1 MEIGDIVI
9 AKIISDGKIG
19 YIVVEIQGRVYR
31 VYRPYL
37 PLGMPIIPG
46 SFIQLEVCEGNLAE
60 GEVLLLKYYGG

>member
-19 YIVVEIQGRVYR
+19 YIVVEIQGLVYR

-37 PLGMPIIPG
+37 PQGMPIIPG
-46 SFIQLEVCEGNLAE
+46 SFIQLEVCEGN
-60 GEVLLLKYYGG
+60 